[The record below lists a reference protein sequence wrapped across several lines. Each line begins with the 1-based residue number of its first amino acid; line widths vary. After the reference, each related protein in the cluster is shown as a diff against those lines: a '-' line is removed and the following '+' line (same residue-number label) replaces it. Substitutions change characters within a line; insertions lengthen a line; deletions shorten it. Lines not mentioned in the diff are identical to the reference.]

1 VTGTPRF
8 EGTSAIVT
16 GAGSGIGRRVA
27 LDLARDGA
35 GVVAVDLE
43 LRAATA
49 VVGEIV
55 ALGGRAESLEADVSV
70 PEAASAA
77 VVAAE
82 ALGPLR
88 LAVNNAGMGG
98 TQAPVADYPREIWDR
113 VMAVNLDGVFF
124 GLQAQIAAMTRNGG
138 GSIVNVTSMLGTVGR
153 AGSSAYVASKHA
165 VNGLTKAAALEY
177 GGMGVRVNAVAPGFI
192 NTPILTGRVDTSALA
207 AEHAVGRLGTDAEVS
222 AMVCFLLSEE
232 AGFITGTVQLVD
244 GGYTAR

>member
-1 VTGTPRF
+1 MTGTPRF